1 MKEKINIQEKIGDF
15 LLSLI
20 QLIVGGIIF
29 SAIMAD
35 KSINSI
41 VLYVSSLIVII
52 VLVTVAIALY
62 RFSNKIKKG

>member
-1 MKEKINIQEKIGDF
+1 VKEKINIQEKIGDF